1 MFDIMNLKVHVEKS
15 ELASGKA
22 KEEISLLELE
32 LIQLL
37 NENNI
42 LEKYLDPEINTQGLN
57 GIEIEELFLDGIK
70 YDNDIGAPF
79 KDARS
84 AAKMLG
90 LPIN

>member
-1 MFDIMNLKVHVEKS
+1 MNLKVQVEKS
-15 ELASGKA
+15 DIASGAA
-22 KEEISLLELE
+22 KEEISLLEIE

-37 NENNI
+37 NENDI
-42 LEKYLDPEINTQGLN
+42 LDKYLDPEMDTQGLS
-57 GIEIEELFLDGIK
+57 GIEIEELFLNGIK
-70 YDNDIGAPF
+70 YDNNINAAF